1 MLTGNDPAVEAMVAE
16 THGVEVRGIVERVL
30 WNLQTSYRLVER
42 RRTQRH
48 AYPYPLRL
56 WSASACRIS
65 RDGSVETVGEG
76 TVVLGKHISTGGLD
90 FYSTEPITDRKVV
103 VSLDV
108 ADVPPTQV
116 LVELTWCR
124 FGGHGMYL
132 NGGRFLRALEEKP
145 NAPPRQV
152 EPQPEL

>member
-1 MLTGNDPAVEAMVAE
+1 
-16 THGVEVRGIVERVL
+16 
-30 WNLQTSYRLVER
+30 
-42 RRTQRH
+42 
-48 AYPYPLRL
+48 
-56 WSASACRIS
+56 
-65 RDGSVETVGEG
+65 
-76 TVVLGKHISTGGLD
+76 LD
-90 FYSTEPITDRKVV
+90 FCSTEPITDRKVV

-116 LVELTWCR
+116 VVELTWCR

-132 NGGRFLRALEEKP
+132 NGGRFLRALDEKQ